1 MYLVSFIDL
10 LLWKGPLLP
19 VFECVE
25 LRINYSLHV
34 CLDKCLNKGKTEKRC
49 RFDTV
54 CILDLQ
60 AFLEK
65 MAGSVEIAFE
75 NEFVEI
81 QHANAS
87 DRKCNSFFFKIQ
99 SYFFLLLL
107 QDLAGGKGRQDY
119 ILSAFEKLAFCFTVF
134 LCLWKSVWCILIIT
148 EIRVHCF
155 QRRLSILKMKNS
167 EGKQNQP

>member
-87 DRKCNSFFFKIQ
+87 DRKCNSFFLN
-99 SYFFLLLL
+99 SELLFSFV
-107 QDLAGGKGRQDY
+107 ASGFSRGKRKARLH
-119 ILSAFEKLAFCFTVF
+119 IK
-134 LCLWKSVWCILIIT
+134 CLWKISFLLYCVP
-148 EIRVHCF
+148 
-155 QRRLSILKMKNS
+155 LSLKVCLMHS
-167 EGKQNQP
+167 YYYRD